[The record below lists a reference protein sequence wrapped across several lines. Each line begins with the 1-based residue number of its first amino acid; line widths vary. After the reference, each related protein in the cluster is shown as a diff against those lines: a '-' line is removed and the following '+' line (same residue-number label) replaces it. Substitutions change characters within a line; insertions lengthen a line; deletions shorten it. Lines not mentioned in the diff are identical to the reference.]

1 MNERKHIMKLI
12 IKDILPPAIL
22 SVAMLC
28 MGCLLGGCEED
39 RPHYVFP
46 PGVLTPEEDGGPVTS
61 PITIDGDLS
70 DWDDIPVLAQRIG
83 DDGILTEIKATSD
96 KNTIYFYMKGDDSFY
111 GYVQLYLNADGDP
124 GTGWDWER
132 HAGSAGAD
140 YEMDAT
146 TDAGELYP
154 WSGEDG
160 GTEWAFEGEPIT
172 DAELYTGSQPSGN
185 AMEFSLSRAYIPGL
199 ATTISFAL
207 GDVDLG
213 PDGEGWDE
221 HGSLPS
227 EGEGFATL
235 ELE

>member
-1 MNERKHIMKLI
+1 MKFNVYLNTF
-12 IKDILPPAIL
+12 LFTLFSGTLLFL
-22 SVAMLC
+22 SACEDDQRPLYYFD
-28 MGCLLGGCEED
+28 LGGD
-39 RPHYVFP
+39 S
-46 PGVLTPEEDGGPVTS
+46 TS
-61 PITIDGDLS
+61 NPTDEAPITIDGDLS
-70 DWDDIPVLAQRIG
+70 DWDDIPVLAERVG
-83 DDGILTEIKATSD
+83 DDGILTKIKATSD
-96 KNTIYFYMKGDDSFY
+96 KTNIYFYMEGDDSFY
-111 GYVQLYLNADGDP
+111 GFVQLYLNADGDP
-124 GTGWDWER
+124 TTGWDWER
-132 HAGSAGAD
+132 QSGKAGAD

-146 TDAGELYP
+146 PEAGDLFP

-160 GTEWAFEGEPIT
+160 GTEWAFEGDPIS
-172 DAELYTGSQPSGN
+172 DPELYKGSEPTGN

-199 ATTISFAL
+199 ATTISFSL